1 MEYQFVRVDPS
12 DPNLPSLAAQYKR
25 LRLEALKQ
33 SPHSFSSTYETESQF
48 PDDVWVSRLQ
58 HPRKETFICVATL
71 EGESEWVA
79 QVTLR
84 GPLSAEEFHLS
95 ESGQPPAAPDEEEE
109 KWQML
114 SLYNLPSHRGKGLG
128 KRLCKAACD
137 FVVSRGGV
145 SPTITVRC
153 MVKPD
158 NLATLGMYQSL
169 GFERTGFCTLE
180 EALRA
185 NGDADMIPEGVLE
198 KKFTTRTGIT
208 LALHLGREN

>member
-1 MEYQFVRVDPS
+1 MLAWHQILSPWNINLFELTRRTPTCHPKQ
-12 DPNLPSLAAQYKR
+12 PNTKGC
-25 LRLEALKQ
+25 ALKRSS
-33 SPHSFSSTYETESQF
+33 SPPIPFLQRTKPSPNFPTTSGFHAFSTRE
-48 PDDVWVSRLQ
+48 
-58 HPRKETFICVATL
+58 RK
-71 EGESEWVA
+71 WVA

-84 GPLSAEEFHLS
+84 GPLSAEEFHLP
-95 ESGQPPAAPDEEEE
+95 ESGQPPAARDEEEE

-137 FVVSRGGV
+137 FVVSRGGLA
-145 SPTITVRC
+145 PTITVRC

-169 GFERTGFCTLE
+169 GFERTGLCTLE

-185 NGDADMIPEGVLE
+185 NGDADMIPEGLLD
-198 KKFTTRTGIT
+198 KKFTTRTGII
-208 LALHLGREN
+208 LALRLRREN